1 MCKITR
7 QPPSFEQSMYT
18 LKTEGQE
25 GKTGPAYVWVPVGR
39 EEGEW
44 RGWMRVNMGDVFYT
58 HEWK

>member
-44 RGWMRVNMGDVFYT
+44 RG
-58 HEWK
+58 